1 MSSTKTTTTQQ
12 TTTKKKTDPLLI
24 VVIVLIILAI
34 VFLIIAVAI
43 LFGFGNRADFAEKRG
58 QLLAAGAFF
67 LIAAPIAI
75 VTTILIFS
83 AISRR
88 KKELPT
94 TTLMRAVLVMSI
106 IVGVFLLIASVITF
120 VTANQIGGSEAAGL
134 RAAGAFGLLA
144 FLTYAVAFIIILV
157 RGFKKQDTKE
167 GGTYYGATKRGLAK
181 GGSGQ
186 SAANP

>member
-1 MSSTKTTTTQQ
+1 MSTKTATTKQTTT

-43 LFGFGNRADFAEKRG
+43 LFGYSGKPALADKKG
-58 QLLAAGAFF
+58 QLAAAGAFF
-67 LIAAPIAI
+67 IIAAPIAI
-75 VTTILIFS
+75 ITTILISS
-83 AISRR
+83 AISKR
-88 KKELPT
+88 KKGLPT
-94 TTLMRAVLVMSI
+94 ANLMKVILVMSI

-120 VTANQIGGSEAAGL
+120 VTANQVGGSDAAGV

-157 RGFKKQDTKE
+157 RGFKKQDTKQD
-167 GGTYYGATKRGLAK
+167 GSYYGATKRGMAK
-181 GGSGQ
+181 GGQ
-186 SAANP
+186 SSS